1 MGIQINIGYSIH
13 PPNISALNYYS
24 PHKAKNDRCVSD
36 VCSPQ
41 QAEDTVMFI
50 SLSLICLKDTKSQS
64 QQLYSGLWAYGNIC
78 CSRVRSFFGN
88 SYISDHL
95 GIVVC
100 SARDIYVS
108 STDSLY
114 VPEWFNSKPTYW
126 WIVII
131 KDGLWSLYF
140 VLLGGIFHYVLC
152 LLHSSL
158 WKQPPRRLWN

>member
-1 MGIQINIGYSIH
+1 
-13 PPNISALNYYS
+13 
-24 PHKAKNDRCVSD
+24 
-36 VCSPQ
+36 
-41 QAEDTVMFI
+41 MFI

-64 QQLYSGLWAYGNIC
+64 QQLYSEPWGYGNIC

-95 GIVVC
+95 GIVMC
-100 SARDIYVS
+100 SLRDIYVS

-140 VLLGGIFHYVLC
+140 VLLGSIFHYVLC

-158 WKQPPRRLWN
+158 WKQPPRRLWNKPASVFNTKKPKDLAWIRWNRSYSIAYYSLWLLARGYILYNEFMGR